1 MKQANSLFDQLNIDL
16 FCQENAIDY
25 LALYGSYA
33 RGDQKK
39 DSDVDLLV
47 SFDKSI
53 GLLELIEV
61 EQKLSKLLGKKVDLV
76 TKKGLS
82 RYVRPYITDD
92 LKILYA
98 EKS

>member
-1 MKQANSLFDQLNIDL
+1 MTQPISLFDQFNVSE
-16 FCQENAIDY
+16 FCQQNEINY

-53 GLLELIEV
+53 GLLELIGI

>member
-1 MKQANSLFDQLNIDL
+1 MTQIHSLFDQHNIPQ
-16 FCQENAIDY
+16 FCQQNDINY
-25 LALYGSYA
+25 LALYGSHA
-33 RGDQKK
+33 RGEQKN

-53 GLLELIEV
+53 GLFELIDI
-61 EQKLSKLLGKKVDLV
+61 EQNLSKMLGKKVDLV

-92 LKILYA
+92 LQVIYA
-98 EKS
+98 KKS